1 MIFTD
6 LAELLVKR
14 WGNFM
19 RTEVLNSLKTKGI
32 NELLI
37 MNNKLSSFIKTTTLF
52 VYIAIIITEVLT

>member
-19 RTEVLNSLKTKGI
+19 RTEVFNSLKTEGI
-32 NELLI
+32 NELFT
-37 MNNKLSSFIKTTTLF
+37 MNNK
-52 VYIAIIITEVLT
+52 